1 MPDKRHSIDDNAIF
15 RKLEPAELAGL
26 ENTSG
31 KVKARLDAMRNWL
44 EDHPEARRI
53 LKGRKGKGKRVDDG
67 VENNEIVQAEATHF
81 KDVLQEIEPTEIL
94 QDLVDCT
101 KDWLAAFVCRVNV
114 VKKAWPKSDLL
125 GSIAS
130 LPAEHFPLATGD
142 VHTAQADISIRVGT
156 LVSQNSQQTGTA
168 DKGTPAE
175 EPTGKQDQAVG
186 TEAPQQRRLEH
197 TSRRKTMD
205 RGTSPLRVPEQRSP
219 SPAIPPA
226 GIQEIEQD
234 TQASSTQKTTST
246 NSTEAASF
254 RSEGR
259 LYSPDSL
266 PSRPASPAPGQ
277 IRKPV
282 PSRDLNDPP
291 ISSVE
296 SQPGSVKREREL
308 DLPPLHSSNPS
319 DELRT
324 HTDLVFSA
332 VVESDTTLKHDT
344 AEVEQV
350 DALREV
356 KKIRR
361 PDAEAEPD
369 MLQLDFT
376 PAMQARFAARAAEV
390 EKERLRLR
398 ALEEDPPKNSW
409 ANLQFYIP
417 PDRLFLAKPIVQDV
431 PQDHESDGSH
441 DARATSVAATFASLG
456 DGSEAGSLDEEERS
470 ITSFLHREKTEDE
483 MLL

>member
-15 RKLEPAELAGL
+15 RKLEPVELEGL

-31 KVKARLDAMRNWL
+31 RVKARLDAMRNWL

-53 LKGRKGKGKRVDDG
+53 LKGRKGKGKRVDD
-67 VENNEIVQAEATHF
+67 EAETNEIVQAEATHF
-81 KDVLQEIEPTEIL
+81 KDVLQEIEPTEVL
-94 QDLVDCT
+94 QDLIDCT
-101 KDWLAAFVCRVNV
+101 KDWLAAFVCRVSV
-114 VKKAWPKSDLL
+114 VKKAWPRPDLP

-142 VHTAQADISIRVGT
+142 VQTAPADMSIGVGT
-156 LVSQNSQQTGTA
+156 LVSEITQQTGIA
-168 DKGTPAE
+168 DKAIPAKE
-175 EPTGKQDQAVG
+175 APGKQDQAVG
-186 TEAPQQRRLEH
+186 TEDPQQRRVQH

-205 RGTSPLRVPEQRSP
+205 RGTSPLRLPEKRSP
-219 SPAIPPA
+219 SPALPPA
-226 GIQEIEQD
+226 AIQEIEQD
-234 TQASSTQKTTST
+234 TQGSSTQKTTST

-277 IRKPV
+277 IRKPI
-282 PSRDLNDPP
+282 PTRDLNDPP
-291 ISSVE
+291 ISSRE
-296 SQPGSVKREREL
+296 SQSASLKRDREL

-319 DELRT
+319 DEVRI
-324 HTDLVFSA
+324 HTDVVFSA
-332 VVESDTTLKHDT
+332 VIEPDTPLGQDIEKI
-344 AEVEQV
+344 EQV
-350 DALREV
+350 HAQREV

-369 MLQLDFT
+369 VLQLSFT
-376 PAMQARFAARAAEV
+376 PAMQARFAARAAAV

-417 PDRLFLAKPIVQDV
+417 PDRLFLARPIVQDV
-431 PQDHESDGSH
+431 PQDHDSDGSH
-441 DARATSVAATFASLG
+441 NARATSVAATFASLG
-456 DGSEAGSLDEEERS
+456 SGSEAGSLDEEEKS
-470 ITSFLHREKTEDE
+470 ISSFLHREKTEDE